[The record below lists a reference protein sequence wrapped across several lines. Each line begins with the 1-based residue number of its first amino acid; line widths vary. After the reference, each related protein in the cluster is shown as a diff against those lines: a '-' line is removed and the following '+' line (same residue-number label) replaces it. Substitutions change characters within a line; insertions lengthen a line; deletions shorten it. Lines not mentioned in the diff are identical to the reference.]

1 MKYRT
6 HFRWYMEVSQLDE
19 CVEVASD
26 GLQIGANGFEAF
38 DDFDVAV
45 DISAF
50 VALNHVA
57 CSLKGHASFFHKVI
71 DETNLLDVGFGVLA
85 DASSCLLGLDVGKF
99 LFPIAKQGFC
109 YVEHACHFADAVE
122 HLEVFV
128 FIESHKFW
136 FYPFFGMFLSISSV
150 KS

>member
-57 CSLKGHASFFHKVI
+57 CSLKGHPSFFYKMV
-71 DETNLLDVGFGVLA
+71 DEADLLNVL
-85 DASSCLLGLDVGKF
+85 F
-99 LFPIAKQGFC
+99 
-109 YVEHACHFADAVE
+109 
-122 HLEVFV
+122 
-128 FIESHKFW
+128 
-136 FYPFFGMFLSISSV
+136 SILP
-150 KS
+150 